1 MDYGTTK
8 ITQHAPKKCQC
19 FHNVEVG
26 LYTEEEE
33 EEEEEEEVCLTFD
46 FSVRG

>member
-1 MDYGTTK
+1 MH
-8 ITQHAPKKCQC
+8 QKCQC
-19 FHNVEVG
+19 FHNAEVG

-33 EEEEEEEVCLTFD
+33 EEEEEEEDEEEEAYITFD